1 MTSAELVAA
10 LGDRLK
16 STQLVVVA
24 NREPYIHLRE
34 SREEPLGFWARLWGG
49 RRRSKEGVTW
59 IRPAS
64 GLVTALDP
72 VMRAWGG
79 TWVAHGSG
87 PADREVT
94 DAKGH
99 VRVPPDRPSYTLR
112 RVWLT
117 EEEEAG
123 YYYGLSNS
131 AIWPLC
137 HIAYARPEFNDSDWE
152 AYSRVN
158 RRFAETVL
166 EEIGDRPAI
175 VFVQDYHFAL
185 LPRFLKDARR
195 DIIVCQFWHIPW
207 PNPEAFRVCPWGEE
221 ILHGLLG
228 NDLLSFHIQYHCN
241 NFLATVERTL
251 EARVDYESFA
261 VVRGGHS
268 TLVRPYPIS
277 IDPELWA
284 PKSAPEAKAESRAI
298 RRSLGLGNE
307 RIIFGID
314 RLDYTKGIPDRIR
327 AFERMLKRHPEWRE
341 RVVFLQVGAPSRDQ
355 LSRYKAL
362 SQEVDETVASVN
374 NTFGT
379 DGWRPVIYLREHREP
394 DDVAGMYR
402 AADVCVVS
410 SLHDGMNLVAKE
422 FIAAR
427 TDLRGVL
434 VLSSFTGAARELHE
448 AVLVN
453 PFAVDEFADAL
464 HTALSMPLEQ
474 QTRRM
479 RALHGRV
486 KSETVYDWAAGILRT
501 ACGMAETV

>member
-10 LGDRLK
+10 LGDSLK

-24 NREPYIHLRE
+24 NREPYVHLWRTRE
-34 SREEPLGFWARLWGG
+34 QPRGFWARLWG
-49 RRRSKEGVTW
+49 RRRQSKEEVTW

-94 DAKGH
+94 DAQGR
-99 VRVPPDRPSYTLR
+99 VRVPPDRPKYTLR
-112 RVWLT
+112 RVWLS
-117 EEEEAG
+117 EEEENG

-137 HIAYARPEFNDSDWE
+137 HIAYARPEFNESDWE
-152 AYSRVN
+152 AYSQVN

-195 DIIVCQFWHIPW
+195 DVIVCQFWHIPW

-251 EARVDYESFA
+251 EARVDYERFA

-277 IDPELWA
+277 IDPDLWA
-284 PKSAPEAKAESRAI
+284 PTSAANGQEGSRAL

-327 AFERMLKRHPEWRE
+327 AFERMLKRHPEWQE

-379 DGWRPVIYLREHREP
+379 DGWRPVIYIREHREP
-394 DDVAGMYR
+394 DDIAIMYR

-427 TDLRGVL
+427 TDHRGVL
-434 VLSSFTGAARELHE
+434 VLSNFTGAARELHE

-464 HTALSMPLEQ
+464 HLALSMPPDQ

-479 RALHGRV
+479 RALHARV
-486 KSETVYDWAAGILRT
+486 KSETVYDWAAGILRM
-501 ACGMAETV
+501 ASGMAETV